1 MTATG
6 KCESKLSVGINIRNH
21 HILSDVTE
29 AQGGADLGPDPHELV
44 KAALVACT
52 IMTVKMYAARKQ
64 YELEDVIV
72 TVGIESETREKT
84 VFTRDISFVGN
95 LTQEQIDGLFVI
107 ANKCPI
113 HRLLTGA
120 VEINSKLKGK

>member
-1 MTATG
+1 MTASG
-6 KCESKLSVGINIRNH
+6 KGHSNLSVGLTIRNH
-21 HILSDVTE
+21 HILSDVSE
-29 AQGGADLGPDPHELV
+29 KQGGADLGPDPHELV

-64 YELEDVIV
+64 YALEDVVV

-84 VFTRDISFVGN
+84 VFTRDISFVGD
-95 LTQEQIDGLFVI
+95 LTQEQRDGLFVI

-120 VEINSKLKGK
+120 VEINSTLNS